1 MPVEKAR
8 KFGMIGGWPN
18 QSDAADWRMHIPSPV
33 FAPCNALMGS
43 SVTRVLASSHSCGG
57 EKTVC
62 GTCGTAH
69 RTWYDRRRRRVRDLP
84 CADYRIYLDLEVR
97 RVDCRRCGTVKRE
110 RLDFLV
116 ENALHTKR
124 LAASEAVREVRRDDR
139 AALGTAS
146 PRTASPRTRL
156 RSASSRA

>member
-1 MPVEKAR
+1 M
-8 KFGMIGGWPN
+8 
-18 QSDAADWRMHIPSPV
+18 
-33 FAPCNALMGS
+33 
-43 SVTRVLASSHSCGG
+43 CGA
-57 EKTVC
+57 
-62 GTCGTAH
+62 CGTAH